1 MYYVT
6 QSHGHAFPVEVERLW
21 STLASNKRNIIP
33 ILDFLISLGM
43 RSALQVSVCLR
54 NQQRW
59 LCEILNAY
67 LVRPKALPSL
77 ATANTRVIEDSP
89 DA

>member
-43 RSALQVSVCLR
+43 RSALQVCLTLHR
-54 NQQRW
+54 
-59 LCEILNAY
+59 
-67 LVRPKALPSL
+67 SH
-77 ATANTRVIEDSP
+77 
-89 DA
+89 